1 MKNHN
6 TDNLSEKITSAK
18 VRDPDRIRHES
29 FRRLGIQHSIL
40 SLIETQ
46 CRDVMINFVSG
57 RRKLFSYCILTSKET
72 FEFSN
77 IILFILIFFRLIP
90 IGLFLNGCAYAMT
103 AVGATVLS
111 ETWFPPSQRATATVI
126 YIISAAA
133 GGALVFIVGKSQNS
147 LIKQLR
153 ADFFISIYNLALH
166 SEFLLVIM

>member
-1 MKNHN
+1 M
-6 TDNLSEKITSAK
+6 SEKITSAK

-29 FRRLGIQHSIL
+29 IRSLGIQHSIL

-57 RRKLFSYCILTSKET
+57 RRKLFSYCIFTSKET
-72 FEFSN
+72 FEFIN
-77 IILFILIFFRLIP
+77 IILIFFRLIP

>member
-29 FRRLGIQHSIL
+29 IRWLGIQHSIL
-40 SLIETQ
+40 SLIETR
-46 CRDVMINFVSG
+46 RDVMINFVSG
-57 RRKLFSYCILTSKET
+57 RRKLFSYCIFTSKET
-72 FEFSN
+72 FEFIN